1 VGQIGAKM
9 IGYRPSHASSQ
20 LIVGSP
26 VTDRPDVHYAHN
38 GDVAIA
44 YQVFGDGPIDLV
56 CVPGFISNLY
66 WNWEL
71 PEFRRM
77 LTGLGSFARVV
88 ILDRRGV
95 GLSDRL
101 YPKDLPSLEVV
112 MDDIITV
119 MNEAGIERAAV
130 FGWQSGA
137 THAALLA
144 ATYPGRVSQ
153 LVTFALD
160 PCPLQKPGW
169 TLTAWDR
176 GEWESYLSELRRGWG
191 TREWAQQHTAE
202 WAPGSSSLTFE
213 NWVLAYFQLSAN
225 PATAE
230 AVERLDMETDIRAV
244 LSTIHVPTLVLHRPG
259 FPDPTP
265 EVVAYV
271 SAQISGATTVALPGR
286 DHTPFIGDVDA
297 VVDEVETF
305 LTGERHQPSLERI
318 LSTVLFTDIVGSTQ
332 RLAEVGDARWAGL
345 LAQHDDLAR
354 REIERHRGR
363 YIDSTGDGLLATFDG
378 PARAVRC
385 AQALAAAV
393 GELGLDIRAGCHTGE
408 IELAGDHIRGLAVHV
423 GARVG
428 ALARAGEVL
437 VSATVKDLTAGSGLV
452 FEDAGE
458 HELKGVPDRSRLY
471 RVLG

>member
-1 VGQIGAKM
+1 M
-9 IGYRPSHASSQ
+9 R
-20 LIVGSP
+20 
-26 VTDRPDVHYAHN
+26 YAHN

-44 YQVFGDGPIDLV
+44 YQVFGQGPVDLV
-56 CVPGFISNLY
+56 CVPGFVSNLY

-71 PEFRRM
+71 PDFRRM
-77 LTGLGSFARVV
+77 LTGLGSFARIA

-101 YPKDLPSLEVV
+101 SPKELPSLEVV

-119 MNEAGIERAAV
+119 MDEAGIDRAAV

-144 ATYPGRVSQ
+144 ATYPDRVSQ

-169 TLTAWDR
+169 TMTAWDR
-176 GEWESYLSELRRGWG
+176 GEWESYLTDLRRGWG
-191 TREWAQQHTAE
+191 IREWVKQHNAE
-202 WAPGSSSLTFE
+202 FAPDATSLIFE
-213 NWVLAYFQLSAN
+213 NWALAMFQLSAN

-244 LSTIHVPTLVLHRPG
+244 LPAIHVPTLVLHRTQGWTMP
-259 FPDPTP
+259 P
-265 EVVAYV
+265 EIAAYV
-271 SAQISGATTVALPGR
+271 AGQISGATAVAVPGR
-286 DHTPFIGDVDA
+286 DDSPYTGDVGA
-297 VVDEVETF
+297 VVDEVEAF
-305 LTGERHQPSLERI
+305 LTGQRHGASLDRI

-332 RLAEVGDARWAGL
+332 RLAEVGDARWADL
-345 LAQHDDLAR
+345 LATHDDLAR

-408 IELAGDHIRGLAVHV
+408 IELAGDRIRGLAVHI

-437 VSATVKDLTAGSGLV
+437 VSSTVKDLTAGSGLV

-458 HELKGVPDRSRLY
+458 HELKGVPDRWHLY
-471 RVLG
+471 RAVAG

>member
-1 VGQIGAKM
+1 M
-9 IGYRPSHASSQ
+9 
-20 LIVGSP
+20 
-26 VTDRPDVHYAHN
+26 DRPDVRYAHN

-44 YQVFGDGPIDLV
+44 YQVFGEGPISLV

-71 PEFRRM
+71 PEFSRM

-112 MDDIITV
+112 MDDVVTV
-119 MNEAGIERAAV
+119 MDEAGIERAAV

-144 ATYPGRVSQ
+144 ATYPARVTQ
-153 LVTFALD
+153 LVTFNLD
-160 PCPLQKPGW
+160 PCPLLKPGW
-169 TLTAWDR
+169 TLTSWGR
-176 GEWESYLSELRRGWG
+176 GEWESYLTNLRQGWG
-191 TREWAQQHTAE
+191 IREWVKQHNAKF
-202 WAPGSSSLTFE
+202 APDATSLTFE
-213 NWVLAYFQLSAN
+213 NWALAMFQLSAN

-244 LSTIHVPTLVLHRPG
+244 LPAIHVPTLVLHRPQAWTM
-259 FPDPTP
+259 PP
-265 EVVAYV
+265 EIAAYVADQISSATVVA
-271 SAQISGATTVALPGR
+271 IPGR
-286 DHTPFIGDVDA
+286 DDSPYTGDVDA
-297 VVDEVETF
+297 IVDEVKVF
-305 LTGERHQPSLERI
+305 LTGERHGPSLDRI

-332 RLAEVGDARWAGL
+332 RLAEVGDARWANL

-354 REIERHRGR
+354 REIEWHRGR
-363 YIDSTGDGLLATFDG
+363 YIDSAGDGLLATFDG

-385 AQALAAAV
+385 AQALGAAV
-393 GELGLDIRAGCHTGE
+393 GELGLNIRAGCHTGE
-408 IELAGDHIRGLAVHV
+408 IELAGDHVRGLAVHI

-428 ALARAGEVL
+428 ALASAGEIL

-458 HELKGVPDRSRLY
+458 HELKGVPDQWHLY
-471 RVLG
+471 RVLN

>member
-1 VGQIGAKM
+1 V
-9 IGYRPSHASSQ
+9 R
-20 LIVGSP
+20 
-26 VTDRPDVHYAHN
+26 DWPDVRYAHN

-44 YQVFGDGPIDLV
+44 YQVFGQGPINLV

-71 PEFRRM
+71 PEFRRL
-77 LTGLGSFARVV
+77 LTGLGSFARVA

-101 YPKDLPSLEVV
+101 SPNDLPPLEVV

-119 MNEAGIERAAV
+119 MDDAGIERAAV

-169 TLTAWDR
+169 TLTVWSR
-176 GEWESYLSELRRGWG
+176 GEWESYLSELRQGWG
-191 TREWAQQHTAE
+191 TREWVQQHAAE
-202 WAPGSSSLTFE
+202 WAPGSSSSTFE
-213 NWVLAYFQLSAN
+213 NWAVPMFPLSAN

-244 LSTIHVPTLVLHRPG
+244 LPAIHRPTLLLYRPE
-259 FPDPTP
+259 FPDPPP
-265 EVVAYV
+265 ELGAYV
-271 SAQISGATTVALPGR
+271 AAQISGATLVALPGR
-286 DHTPFIGDVDA
+286 DYPPYVGDVGA
-297 VVDEVETF
+297 VVDEIEAF
-305 LTGERHQPSLERI
+305 LTGERHRPSLDRI

-332 RLAEVGDARWAGL
+332 RLAELGDARWATL
-345 LAQHDDLAR
+345 LARHDDLAR

-363 YIDSTGDGLLATFDG
+363 YIDSAGDGLLASFDG

-385 AQALAAAV
+385 AQALGAGL
-393 GELGLDIRAGCHTGE
+393 GELGLGMRAGCHTGE
-408 IELAGDHIRGLAVHV
+408 IELAGDRIRGLAVHI

-437 VSATVKDLTAGSGLV
+437 VSSTVKDLTAGSGLV

-458 HELKGVPDRSRLY
+458 HELKGVPDRWHLY